1 MKVGDIEAPEPQEKG
16 HPSVKKP
23 TYSLVS
29 EMLEKALERSPEEQI
44 RSRLALPDETISSC
58 PPKKRNETKYVS

>member
-1 MKVGDIEAPEPQEKG
+1 MKGGDIEALEPQEKG

-44 RSRLALPDETISSC
+44 RSRLDYQMKTISSC

>member
-1 MKVGDIEAPEPQEKG
+1 MKVGDIEALEPQEKG
-16 HPSVKKP
+16 HLSVKKP

-44 RSRLALPDETISSC
+44 RSRLGLPDENNIIMPS
-58 PPKKRNETKYVS
+58 KKEE